1 MRTGTVGRVGVGD
14 HEQLGLDLLDPAFSA
29 PALHRVTPAR
39 LAAWEACPRRYR
51 LLYLDRPAPPRGGAW
66 AHTTLG
72 AVVHLALRALFE
84 LVPSRRSP
92 ELAAALVDRNWS
104 DEGFRDSAQSA
115 AYRARARD
123 WLAAVAAGPD
133 GASEPVALERRVV
146 EPVGTLLVEG
156 RIDRVDVRGGESV
169 VVDYKTG
176 SVPTPERARDAQAL
190 ALYALAAGPALHR
203 PCRRVELHH
212 VPTGEVAAWEH
223 DDASLRDHRERAERQ
238 AGEAAAAAA
247 ALDGGGD
254 PDELFPVRTGAHCGT
269 CPVRRNCREGRA
281 AAPEPPSWALL
292 PS

>member
-1 MRTGTVGRVGVGD
+1 VDDVRGGG

-29 PALHRVTPAR
+29 PALLRVTPAR
-39 LAAWEACPRRYR
+39 LATWAACPRRYR
-51 LLYLDRPAPPRGGAW
+51 LLYVDRPPPPRGGAW

-84 LVPSRRSP
+84 LAPSRRSP
-92 ELAAALVDRNWS
+92 ELAADLVDRNWS
-104 DEGFRDSAQSA
+104 DEGFRDAAQSA
-115 AYRARARD
+115 DYRSRARD
-123 WLAAVAAGPD
+123 WVAAIAAGPD
-133 GASEPVALERRVV
+133 GATEPVALERRVV

-156 RIDRVDVRGGESV
+156 RIDRVDVRDGESV

-176 SVPTPERARDAQAL
+176 GVPTPERARDSQAL
-190 ALYALAAGPALHR
+190 ALYALAAGPALRR

-223 DDASLRDHRERAERQ
+223 DDVSLRGHRERAEQQ
-238 AGEAAAAAA
+238 AAEVAAATA

-254 PDELFPVRTGAHCGT
+254 PDALFGVVPGAQCGT
-269 CPVRRNCREGRA
+269 CPVRRNCPQGRA

>member
-1 MRTGTVGRVGVGD
+1 MDGVGVGD

-39 LAAWEACPRRYR
+39 LATWETCPRRYR

-84 LVPSRRSP
+84 LVPSRRSA
-92 ELAAALVDRNWS
+92 ELAADLVDRNWS
-104 DEGFRDSAQSA
+104 DEGFRDAAQSTD
-115 AYRARARD
+115 YRTRARD
-123 WLAAVAAGPD
+123 WVAAIATGPD
-133 GASEPVALERRVV
+133 GATEPVALERRVSA
-146 EPVGTLLVEG
+146 PVGTMLVEG
-156 RIDRVDVRGGESV
+156 RIDRVDARDGESV
-169 VVDYKTG
+169 IVDYKTG
-176 SVPTPERARDAQAL
+176 REPTPERARDSQAL
-190 ALYALAAGPALHR
+190 ALYALAAGPALRR

-212 VPTGEVAAWEH
+212 VPTGEIAAWEH
-223 DDASLRDHRERAERQ
+223 DDASLRRHRERAEYL
-238 AGEAAAAAA
+238 AADVAAASA
-247 ALDGGGD
+247 ALDRGDD
-254 PDELFPVRTGAHCGT
+254 PDALFGVRTGAHCGT